1 MKKIIYGRMYDTET
15 AELIAEHEFGGPED
29 FDYTFEALYRTPSKN
44 YFIFGDGGPLSYFD
58 PFLQQVLYDQWIYAK
73 RIGPAEK
80 TSGWDIIPMPRA
92 EALEWCE
99 IYDVDAN
106 VIEKEFGDLIRKASY
121 FGPPGAVNPGQK
133 GGTKWSKK
141 SFT

>member
-15 AELIAEHEFGGPED
+15 AELIAEHEFGDPEN

-44 YFIFGDGGPLSYFD
+44 YFIFGEGGPLSY
-58 PFLQQVLYDQWIYAK
+58 YAK
-73 RIGPAEK
+73 RSGWD
-80 TSGWDIIPMPRA
+80 TGWDIIPMTRA

-106 VIEKEFGDLIRKASY
+106 VIEKEFGDLIRKA
-121 FGPPGAVNPGQK
+121 
-133 GGTKWSKK
+133 
-141 SFT
+141 

>member
-1 MKKIIYGRMYDTET
+1 MKKVIYGREYDTET
-15 AELIAEHEFGGPED
+15 AELIAEHEFGDPEN

-44 YFIFGDGGPLSYFD
+44 YFIFGEGGPLSY
-58 PFLQQVLYDQWIYAK
+58 YAK

-80 TSGWDIIPMPRA
+80 TSGWDIIPMTRA

-106 VIEKEFGDLIRKASY
+106 VIGKEFGDLIRKA
-121 FGPPGAVNPGQK
+121 
-133 GGTKWSKK
+133 
-141 SFT
+141 